1 MFIRLRDALLWASA
15 ISLYRQKNFEKCRLK
30 LTKMSEGGRSYSEYL
45 ALSATVA
52 LILGDADEAQQLFV
66 VAIQHS
72 RARDPAHREYIENYC
87 KYYLN
92 SIDGN
97 EGAKVISL
105 EKALR
110 TPAPSLIRGWLPLS

>member
-15 ISLYRQKNFEKCRLK
+15 IRLYRQKNFDEYRSK
-30 LTKMSEGGRSYSEYL
+30 LSNMSEGSRSYSEYI

-52 LILGDADEAQQLFV
+52 LILGDADEAQQIFV
-66 VAIQHS
+66 AAIKHS
-72 RARDPAHREYIENYC
+72 KARNSAHREYIENYC

-110 TPAPSLIRGWLPLS
+110 TPAPSLVRGWLPLS